1 MQPQQAP
8 TGWWTQLQ
16 NMLQGID
23 PARFGLQ
30 RILGQQQPRTI
41 QTTDPGVGY
50 GMSPSSPTAQMPPTP
65 ARKLMPQGV
74 NAAGQRVVSQFDQQ
88 VNPLDHS
95 VLPDLNSPSFWP
107 ARQSQPQ
114 RPVRDLKP
122 YTGADQLPQQIAG
135 YGAPPANVDYG
146 VGSASAPWAVGPKR
160 GPKPMSP
167 TFQGPQPTMEDRMA
181 YFRSPSGPLG
191 AMKRPP
197 GE

>member
-1 MQPQQAP
+1 MPLNIPTIQSGVDPNRGYAQSPSGPQGASMQPQQAP

-30 RILGQQQPRTI
+30 SILGQQQPRTI
-41 QTTDPGVGY
+41 QTTDTGVGY
-50 GMSPSSPTAQMPPTP
+50 LRSPSGPMSDMPVRRP
-65 ARKLMPQGV
+65 
-74 NAAGQRVVSQFDQQ
+74 
-88 VNPLDHS
+88 
-95 VLPDLNSPSFWP
+95 
-107 ARQSQPQ
+107 QPQ
-114 RPVRDLKP
+114 QPVRDLKP
-122 YTGADQLPQQIAG
+122 YTGADQLGQQIAG

-167 TFQGPQPTMEDRMA
+167 TFQGPQPTMEDRMG

>member
-1 MQPQQAP
+1 MPSWIPYFPSMPLAD
-8 TGWWTQLQ
+8 L
-16 NMLQGID
+16 D
-23 PARFGLQ
+23 PARM
-30 RILGQQQPRTI
+30 QQPRTI
-41 QTTDPGVGY
+41 QTTDPGAGY
-50 GMSPSSPTAQMPPTP
+50 GMSPSSPTAQMQPTP

-88 VNPLDHS
+88 INPLDHS

-107 ARQSQPQ
+107 ARQSPPQPQ
-114 RPVRDLKP
+114 RPVRALHP
-122 YTGADQLPQQIAG
+122 STGADQLGQQLAG

-167 TFQGPQPTMEDRMA
+167 TFQGPQPTMEDRMG

-191 AMKRPP
+191 FMKRPP